1 MAEGVTKQEVREAVD
16 FIKALKNE
24 GGKPMTEDWKD
35 YKLGELKEALD
46 KTQRS
51 YENVQKEL
59 DTLKESYKVQKNE
72 VDGLRGK
79 PLLTSEHKKA
89 LEELEGF
96 RSGINHFTPG
106 QMVKII
112 EGCPD
117 CQERLAKDDVRRLMK
132 LVNIHEAPTSIKIS
146 AKDLR
151 KLRG

>member
-1 MAEGVTKQEVREAVD
+1 MTRKIEATCPSCKD
-16 FIKALKNE
+16 TMLIKIPESKNE
-24 GGKPMTEDWKD
+24 GGKPMTQDWLTHELNKSEKALEKLQGDYEKLQRTTSTMETD
-35 YKLGELKEALD
+35 YKAKMDEL
-46 KTQRS
+46 RS
-51 YENVQKEL
+51 
-59 DTLKESYKVQKNE
+59 
-72 VDGLRGK
+72 K
-79 PLLTSEHKKA
+79 PLLTPEHIKA
-89 LEELEGF
+89 LRELEGF